1 MSPSDILEVSVKSAV
16 GGAQYAYMHIP
27 ADVLRNTVD
36 GLFPSLSKNAAADA
50 VSGFAHRWVHGHDLI
65 ADIIPQ
71 FFRHPVHASQQA
83 GHILLTD
90 FPTKA
95 GIPIPGFSQSGLGS
109 LLVDIGIPKGY
120 LSLNMMDAGI
130 GLLAIGEGSSDLI
143 SAMSGNVPMD
153 AWTAFDTFGEGG
165 IELALGYSTQNP
177 LLIGAGIE
185 NIMAGCVSTL
195 KTFTNYVDSA
205 SFFGH
210 SMTAAILGA
219 GFSYALNRKKAKGSL
234 GRTVLRTSAR
244 SAMLGALSSASGYF
258 TAGAFLGFTA
268 IQIGKLMAANAQ
280 KEQMLCCSCS
290 PLTFEQQLKTF
301 TEDEFFREHWNTPPF
316 LSEES
321 LFVFDTPTYMEI
333 EPWVRQFLEEERRT
347 MPFSLREAERS
358 LL

>member
-1 MSPSDILEVSVKSAV
+1 MTLDQITVGMEQLINTKASEILSTKPQDQQYLNWRDMQEVCLVVKSACV
-16 GGAQYAYMHIP
+16 KQFNEVPQGVEMACYFAE
-27 ADVLRNTVD
+27 AVLAPDKKAKLKLMKQVI
-36 GLFPSLSKNAAADA
+36 SLT
-50 VSGFAHRWVHGHDLI
+50 SG
-65 ADIIPQ
+65 
-71 FFRHPVHASQQA
+71 
-83 GHILLTD
+83 T
-90 FPTKA
+90 
-95 GIPIPGFSQSGLGS
+95 
-109 LLVDIGIPKGY
+109 
-120 LSLNMMDAGI
+120 AGI